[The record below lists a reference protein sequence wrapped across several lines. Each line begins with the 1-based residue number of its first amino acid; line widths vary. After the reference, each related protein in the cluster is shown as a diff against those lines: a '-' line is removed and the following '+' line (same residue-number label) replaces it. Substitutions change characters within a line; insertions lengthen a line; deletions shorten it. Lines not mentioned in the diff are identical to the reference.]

1 MFFHVLTYNLNIL
14 LDRASF
20 QVFAPPP
27 PRFNFKALI
36 DSQEPATRPSGS
48 VLGFLRL
55 GKPPPPFTPERH
67 LPQTRGLGCSS
78 FFFQPLE
85 ATVPLPSAPRFLMSQ
100 PKSLGECPLINSSLL
115 FFLL

>member
-27 PRFNFKALI
+27 PRFNFEALI

-55 GKPPPPFTPERH
+55 GKPPPP
-67 LPQTRGLGCSS
+67 LNLLSD
-78 FFFQPLE
+78 FFYPPAPPL
-85 ATVPLPSAPRFLMSQ
+85 LM
-100 PKSLGECPLINSSLL
+100 L
-115 FFLL
+115 